1 MTPWPAARRIA
12 YAAGVPL
19 PVVELPLGLAVGA
32 VLAGPLVARWPLP
45 AVDTA
50 AMDGWAVRGPGP
62 WQVVG
67 RVLAG
72 DPPPGPLAV
81 GQAVEIATG
90 AGVPGGAEGV
100 VPYEDG
106 AITGAAVNRP
116 QVRGPH
122 AAGPQPADRE
132 LIGRELIGQ
141 ELTGPQLTGPHP
153 VGRHVRLCGDECA
166 AGEQVL
172 PAGLVLSPVAA
183 GLAAALGHDTVAVH
197 GRPRV
202 SALVTG
208 TELLPTG
215 RPGGSRIRDALGPLL
230 PSSIACWGGELTS
243 TTLLPDDRNAL
254 LRAVADAAGDV
265 VLTSGASSVGPA
277 DHLAGVLEQLG
288 ARTLI
293 DGVAVKPGHPQLLAR
308 LADGRLLVG
317 LPGNPLAALSG
328 LVTLV
333 APLLAALSGRPEP
346 PLSSAE
352 LAAPLD
358 ALAVHRLVPVRL
370 DDGRAWPTGHGG
382 AAMLRGAATA
392 QAFAVVDPGRPLA
405 AGDQVA
411 LAWLPSAT
419 LPGSRA

>member
-1 MTPWPAARRIA
+1 MTSWPAARRIA
-12 YAAGVPL
+12 YAAGAPL

-32 VLAGPLVARWPLP
+32 VLAAPLVARWPLP

-67 RVLAG
+67 RALAG
-72 DPPPGPLAV
+72 EPPPGPLAD

-100 VPYEDG
+100 LPYEDG
-106 AITGAAVNRP
+106 EV
-116 QVRGPH
+116 
-122 AAGPQPADRE
+122 AGPQ
-132 LIGRELIGQ
+132 LI
-141 ELTGPQLTGPHP
+141 GPHP
-153 VGRHVRLCGDECA
+153 AGRNVRRTGDECA

-172 PAGLVLSPVAA
+172 PAGIVFGPVGA
-183 GLAAALGHDTVAVH
+183 GLAAALGGDTVGVH
-197 GRPRV
+197 RRPRV

-208 TELLPTG
+208 TELLPAG
-215 RPGGSRIRDALGPLL
+215 QPGGGRIRDALGPLL

-243 TTLLPDDRNAL
+243 TTLVPDDRAGL
-254 LRAVADAAGDV
+254 LRAVSDAAGDV

-277 DHLAGVLEQLG
+277 DHLAGVLDELG
-288 ARTLI
+288 ARVLI

-317 LPGNPLAALSG
+317 LPGNPLAALCG

-333 APLLAALSGRPEP
+333 APLLAALSGRPAP
-346 PLSSAE
+346 PLASAE

-358 ALAVHRLVPVRL
+358 ALAVHHLVPVRL

-382 AAMLRGAATA
+382 AAMLRGAALA
-392 QAFAVVDPGRPLA
+392 QAFAVVDPGRPLV
-405 AGDQVA
+405 AGDRVA
-411 LAWLPSAT
+411 LACLPAAT
-419 LPGSRA
+419 WPGARA

>member
-1 MTPWPAARRIA
+1 MAGRVAAAPGVTSWPAARRIA
-12 YAAGVPL
+12 YAAAAPL
-19 PVVELPLGLAVGA
+19 PVVEVPLGLAVGA

-62 WQVVG
+62 WQVVA

-72 DPPPGPLAV
+72 EPPAGPLGD

-90 AGVPGGAEGV
+90 ACVPDGAEGV
-100 VPYEDG
+100 LPYEDG
-106 AITGAAVNRP
+106 AIGGVD
-116 QVRGPH
+116 V
-122 AAGPQPADRE
+122 
-132 LIGRELIGQ
+132 
-141 ELTGPQLTGPHP
+141 TGPHP
-153 VGRHVRLCGDECA
+153 AGRHVRRTGDECA

-172 PAGLVLSPVAA
+172 PAGVVLSPVAA

-197 GRPRV
+197 RRPRV
-202 SALVTG
+202 AALVTG
-208 TELLPTG
+208 TELLQAG
-215 RPGGSRIRDALGPLL
+215 RPGGGRIRDAVGPIL
-230 PSSIACWGGELTS
+230 PSSIPCWGGELTS
-243 TTLLPDDRNAL
+243 TTLIPDDRAAL
-254 LRAVADAAGDV
+254 LRAVADADGDV

-277 DHLAGVLEQLG
+277 DHLTGVLDQLG

-317 LPGNPLAALSG
+317 LPGNPLAALCG

-333 APLLAALSGRPEP
+333 APLLAALSGRSEP
-346 PLSSAE
+346 PLGSAE

-358 ALAVHRLVPVRL
+358 GLGVHHLVPVRL

-382 AAMLRGAATA
+382 AAMLRGAALA

-405 AGDQVA
+405 AGDRVA
-411 LAWLPSAT
+411 LAWLPS
-419 LPGSRA
+419 GR